1 MISTPHPEQFLYATT
16 TLLDSVVV
24 NGHGETAYV
33 TRTLGS
39 LTTLFR
45 VDTVIGGLKRVSTV
59 DWLNG
64 SGRPSVTIYDIRS
77 GTMSVVTFQD
87 LFSLITR
94 IDIFRSVLDD
104 MKRQRTK
111 HRGRNPPFP
120 SARRYILNWPQ
131 HQTALF
137 SRHRL

>member
-24 NGHGETAYV
+24 NGHGESAYV
-33 TRTLGS
+33 THTLGS

-64 SGRPSVTIYDIRS
+64 SGRPSVTVYDINS
-77 GTMSVVTFQD
+77 GAMSVVIFFKTF
-87 LFSLITR
+87 
-94 IDIFRSVLDD
+94 
-104 MKRQRTK
+104 
-111 HRGRNPPFP
+111 FP
-120 SARRYILNWPQ
+120 YNSY
-131 HQTALF
+131 
-137 SRHRL
+137 